1 MLVSGSASSS
11 RPTWMHAN
19 HEGEAWGWDGMG
31 LMWIR
36 GWSNL
41 TWINDSE
48 SGFFED
54 FTIDTCL
61 YSRECSQSS

>member
-1 MLVSGSASSS
+1 
-11 RPTWMHAN
+11 MHAN

-61 YSRECSQSS
+61 YSRECSQSST